1 MINEG
6 KRMRKCAIIKRV
18 SETRLISLWEL
29 EARPREEETPS
40 REHIS
45 SRRIKRGKKQTN
57 GRSQNSHS
65 SWPPLI
71 RRPSSPSPFLLFAQ
85 WQRPNGLYYSTKEKI
100 IFRISVRLLLN
111 RGILGNISSGE
122 NNNKKKRNLFVRHSF
137 NASFHLNF
145 IFYPVYL
152 FF

>member
-45 SRRIKRGKKQTN
+45 SRRIKRGKNRRMEEVKILIHH
-57 GRSQNSHS
+57 GRH
-65 SWPPLI
+65 
-71 RRPSSPSPFLLFAQ
+71 
-85 WQRPNGLYYSTKEKI
+85 
-100 IFRISVRLLLN
+100 
-111 RGILGNISSGE
+111 
-122 NNNKKKRNLFVRHSF
+122 
-137 NASFHLNF
+137 
-145 IFYPVYL
+145 
-152 FF
+152 